1 MAIDVTCAAC
11 KTRFQVSDKF
21 AGKQGPC
28 PKCKAIITV
37 PSKKDEVVIHVP
49 ESGPKDSK
57 GVLVLKPL
65 ARKETKLT
73 PVNIGIIVGS
83 VILLLLVSLAL
94 RITYRKDL
102 QMPATAAQGAK
113 GGLPKTKEGVPPV
126 TPGTDKT
133 AKEKAKPG
141 SKGPAVGITVPPGL
155 QVILALGAIL
165 LAPAIAFAGYTFLRN
180 DELEPY
186 RGTALYI
193 RLLIITA
200 AYPML
205 WGIYWALFGYFSDN
219 FEGGPPLM
227 ALAIVV
233 PLLILGGA
241 FVAHTT
247 LDIEYGTALLHCC
260 MYLSAT
266 VLLRIIIG
274 LPPHWT
280 VWGT

>member
-1 MAIDVTCAAC
+1 MAIDVTCASC

-28 PKCKAIITV
+28 PKCKKIITV

-49 ESGPKDSK
+49 ELGPKDSK
-57 GVLVLKPL
+57 GQLVLKPI
-65 ARKETKLT
+65 ARKETRLT
-73 PVNIGIIVGS
+73 PVHIGVIVGS
-83 VILLLLVSLAL
+83 IVLLLLLSLVLRIAYHEAL
-94 RITYRKDL
+94 RF
-102 QMPATAAQGAK
+102 PAAAGQGTK
-113 GGLPKTKEGVPPV
+113 GGPPKTKEGTPPA
-126 TPGTDKT
+126 TDKNS
-133 AKEKAKPG
+133 KEKAKPG
-141 SKGPAVGITVPPGL
+141 EQSPVVGITVPPSL

-186 RGTALYI
+186 RGQALI
-193 RLLIITA
+193 VRLLILSA
-200 AYPML
+200 AYPLL
-205 WGIYWALFGYFSDN
+205 WGIYWALFGYFSGN

-233 PLLILGGA
+233 PLLILAGA
-241 FVAHTT
+241 FVAHVT
-247 LDIEYGTALLHCC
+247 LDFEYGTALLHCC

-266 VLLRIIIG
+266 VLLRLIIG

-280 VWGT
+280 TWGTM

>member
-1 MAIDVTCAAC
+1 MAIDVTCASC

-49 ESGPKDSK
+49 EASGPKDSK

-65 ARKETKLT
+65 TRKETRLT

-83 VILLLLVSLAL
+83 VVVLLIVSLVL
-94 RITYRKDL
+94 RITYYAPLHPQATTAQGTKGGPLKEKNAIPNGTDKKAAATPDED
-102 QMPATAAQGAK
+102 PATANIK
-113 GGLPKTKEGVPPV
+113 IPFP
-126 TPGTDKT
+126 
-133 AKEKAKPG
+133 
-141 SKGPAVGITVPPGL
+141 L
-155 QVILALGAIL
+155 QFILALGSIL

-186 RGTALYI
+186 RGRALWLRLAVFALAYPAMWALY
-193 RLLIITA
+193 A
-200 AYPML
+200 
-205 WGIYWALFGYFSDN
+205 GIFVYLGVN
-219 FEGGPPLM
+219 PPLM
-227 ALAIVV
+227 GLAIVV
-233 PLLILGGA
+233 PLLVLAGA
-241 FVAHTT
+241 FVAHAT
-247 LDIEYGTALLHCC
+247 LDIEYGTALLHCG

-266 VLLRIIIG
+266 VLLRLIIG

>member
-1 MAIDVTCAAC
+1 MAIDVICAAC

-37 PSKKDEVVIHVP
+37 PSKKDEVVIHAP
-49 ESGPKDSK
+49 EVSGPKDSK
-57 GVLVLKPL
+57 GMFVLKPL
-65 ARKETKLT
+65 TRTEARLSQL
-73 PVNIGIIVGS
+73 NIGIIVGS
-83 VILLLLVSLAL
+83 VVLLLLVSLVL
-94 RITYRKDL
+94 RIAYRKDL
-102 QMPATAAQGAK
+102 QMPAAAAQGTK
-113 GGLPKTKEGVPPV
+113 GGPPKTKEG
-126 TPGTDKT
+126 TPAATDKNS
-133 AKEKAKPG
+133 KEKAKPG
-141 SKGPAVGITVPPGL
+141 ETAPKVGITVPTSL
-155 QVILALGAIL
+155 QIILALGAIL
-165 LAPAIAFAGYTFLRN
+165 LAPVIAFAGYTFLRN

-193 RLLIITA
+193 RLLIISA
-200 AYPML
+200 AYPMM

-227 ALAIVV
+227 ALAMVV
-233 PLLILGGA
+233 PLLILAGA

-247 LDIEYGTALLHCC
+247 FDIEYGTALLHCC

-266 VLLRIIIG
+266 VLLRLIIG

>member
-1 MAIDVTCAAC
+1 MAIDVTCASC

-28 PKCKAIITV
+28 PKCKKIITV

-49 ESGPKDSK
+49 ETGPKDSK
-57 GVLVLKPL
+57 GQLVLKPIG
-65 ARKETKLT
+65 RKETRLT
-73 PVNIGIIVGS
+73 PVNIGVIAGS
-83 VILLLLVSLAL
+83 LVLVLIVSLVL
-94 RITYRKDL
+94 RITFHDKLR
-102 QMPATAAQGAK
+102 PGAITAVE
-113 GGLPKTKEGVPPV
+113 TKEGVPKTKDGAPKKA
-126 TPGTDKT
+126 DKKT
-133 AKEKAKPG
+133 AAKPG
-141 SKGPAVGITVPPGL
+141 DKSGDSKIEIPVQL

-165 LAPAIAFAGYTFLRN
+165 LAPAIAFGGYTFLRN

-186 RGTALYI
+186 RGRALLV
-193 RLLIITA
+193 RLLIITV
-200 AYPML
+200 AYPLM
-205 WGIYWALFGYFSDN
+205 WGVYWAVFGYFSGN

-233 PLLILGGA
+233 PLLILAGA
-241 FVAHTT
+241 FAAHAT
-247 LDIEYGTALLHCC
+247 LDFEYGTALLHCC

-266 VLLRIIIG
+266 VLLRLIIG

>member
-1 MAIDVTCAAC
+1 MPIDVTCTSC
-11 KTRFQVSDKF
+11 KTRFQVSEKF

-28 PKCKAIITV
+28 PKCKTIITV
-37 PSKKDEVVIHVP
+37 PSKKDEVVIHAP
-49 ESGPKDSK
+49 EMSGPKDSK

-65 ARKETKLT
+65 ARKETRLT

-83 VILLLLVSLAL
+83 IVLLLVASLVL
-94 RITYRKDL
+94 RITYAKDL
-102 QMPATAAQGAK
+102 KMPETARQGAK
-113 GGLPKTKEGVPPV
+113 GGAPKTKEKTPPAV
-126 TPGTDKT
+126 DKT
-133 AKEKAKPG
+133 GKEKPNAATD
-141 SKGPAVGITVPPGL
+141 SPAVGITVPPAL
-155 QVILALGAIL
+155 QFILGLGAVL

-186 RGTALYI
+186 RGTALYV
-193 RLLIITA
+193 RLLIISA
-200 AYPML
+200 AYPLL
-205 WGIYWALFGYFSDN
+205 WGIYWGLFAYFSGS

-241 FVAHTT
+241 FVAHVT
-247 LDIEYGTALLHCC
+247 LDIEYGTALVHCS
-260 MYLSAT
+260 MYLTIT
-266 VLLRIIIG
+266 VLLRLIIG

>member
-1 MAIDVTCAAC
+1 MAIDVTCASC

-28 PKCKAIITV
+28 PKCKKIITV

-57 GVLVLKPL
+57 GQLVLKPIG
-65 ARKETKLT
+65 RKETRLT
-73 PVNIGIIVGS
+73 PVNIGVIAGS
-83 VILLLLVSLAL
+83 LVLVLIVSLVL
-94 RITYRKDL
+94 RIAYREDL
-102 QMPATAAQGAK
+102 RPPASAAAGTK
-113 GGLPKTKEGVPPV
+113 GGPPKTKEPAAKA
-126 TPGTDKT
+126 TDK
-133 AKEKAKPG
+133 KSVAKP
-141 SKGPAVGITVPPGL
+141 AETAAAAGITVPPSL
-155 QVILALGAIL
+155 QVMLALGAIF

-186 RGTALYI
+186 RGRALLV
-193 RLLIITA
+193 RLLIITV
-200 AYPML
+200 AYPLM
-205 WGIYWALFGYFSDN
+205 WGIYWAVFGFFSDN

-233 PLLILGGA
+233 PLLILAGA
-241 FVAHTT
+241 FAAHAT
-247 LDIEYGTALLHCC
+247 LDFEYGTALLHCC

-266 VLLRIIIG
+266 VLLRLIIG

>member
-1 MAIDVTCAAC
+1 MAIDVTCASC

-28 PKCKAIITV
+28 PKCKKIITV

-57 GVLVLKPL
+57 GQLVLKPI
-65 ARKETKLT
+65 ARKETRLT
-73 PVNIGIIVGS
+73 PVHIGVIVGS
-83 VILLLLVSLAL
+83 IVLLLLLSLVL
-94 RITYRKDL
+94 RISFRKDL
-102 QMPATAAQGAK
+102 RMPETAAQGAK
-113 GGLPKTKEGVPPV
+113 GSPPKTKEP
-126 TPGTDKT
+126 TPAGADKKAADKAGDKT
-133 AKEKAKPG
+133 A
-141 SKGPAVGITVPPGL
+141 AVNIDVPFLL

-186 RGTALYI
+186 RGMALWL
-193 RLLIITA
+193 RLAIFAL
-200 AYPML
+200 AYPAMWAVYSGVFVYL
-205 WGIYWALFGYFSDN
+205 GIN
-219 FEGGPPLM
+219 PPLM

-233 PLLILGGA
+233 PLLILAGA
-241 FVAHTT
+241 FVAHVT
-247 LDIEYGTALLHCC
+247 LDLEYGTALLHCC

-266 VLLRIIIG
+266 VLLRLIIG

-280 VWGT
+280 TWGTM